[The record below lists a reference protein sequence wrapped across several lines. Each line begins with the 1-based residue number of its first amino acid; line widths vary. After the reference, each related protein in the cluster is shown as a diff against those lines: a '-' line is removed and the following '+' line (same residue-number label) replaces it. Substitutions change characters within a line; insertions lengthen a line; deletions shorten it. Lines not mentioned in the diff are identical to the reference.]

1 MTNQLDFFA
10 RLDHP
15 TLEQLLSPEQIYESE
30 DIDLIVRIGED
41 HRLDYKSAKRQPK
54 DFAKELSAFG
64 NGPSHLGGV
73 VVVGVEKDGSISGCK
88 QLDESGL
95 QRLEEFGAS
104 RCEGGR
110 FESRRVPCKNKKNE
124 DDFLVICM
132 VRYVPDRL
140 VCLSD
145 GSAYQRYSHESKK
158 LSDENKNEIRVAKG
172 ERSFEQELCRLSY
185 PDDFHVD
192 RIRAFCAKVR
202 AEDAISVNISD
213 SQILENKMLGHRT
226 GSGFAASNALALMF
240 SKQPQR
246 EFPGAYVRVLRYEGV
261 EKKSGKN
268 FNVIKDR
275 TFEGNIIDQI
285 NGVKNFIAANLRD
298 FTTFKNGQFEPRPEY
313 PSDAWYELLVNA
325 VAHRSYQYKQA
336 NIFIRIFDDRIE
348 FESPGG
354 FMPQVTPET
363 IYTMHRPRNRQLMF
377 TMKEFGE
384 VKCMNEG
391 TNRVRDEMKEAHL
404 PEPLFKPTNQEN
416 TGVLA
421 VLSNDIANRQNSLDS
436 EAYKALGEA
445 LSLSLTP
452 QERKLINF
460 TIEHGSIN
468 VSQALKLIESNIWH
482 TAKKALSRLE
492 KRGILDFISSKVR
505 DPDSHYIL
513 ARHHDN

>member
-1 MTNQLDFFA
+1 MDQLDFFS

-15 TLEQLLSPEQIYESE
+15 TLEQLLPPEQIYES
-30 DIDLIVRIGED
+30 DDVDLVLRIGED
-41 HRLDYKSAKRQPK
+41 HRLDYKSARRQSK

-64 NGPSHLGGV
+64 NGPSHLAGV
-73 VVVGVEKDGSISGCK
+73 IVVGVEKNGEVTGCK
-88 QLDESGL
+88 SLNESGL
-95 QRLEEFGAS
+95 QRLEEFGAAS
-104 RCEGGR
+104 CEGGR
-110 FESRRVPCKNKKNE
+110 FESRRVSCKNAKGE
-124 DDFLVICM
+124 DDFLVYCR
-132 VRYVPDRL
+132 VHYVPDRL

-172 ERSFEQELCRLSY
+172 ERAFEQEVCRLSY
-185 PDDFHVD
+185 PSDFHVD
-192 RIRAFCAKVR
+192 RVRAFCAKVR
-202 AEDAISVNISD
+202 AEDAVRAEITD
-213 SQILENKMLGHRT
+213 EQILENKMLGHRT
-226 GSGFAASNALALMF
+226 GTGFAASNALALMF

-246 EFPGAYVRVLRYEGV
+246 EFPGAYIRVLRYEGM
-261 EKKSGKN
+261 EKKSGKHY
-268 FNVIKDR
+268 NVIKDR
-275 TFEGNIIDQI
+275 TFEGNVIDQI
-285 NGVKNFIAANLRD
+285 KGVRDFITANLRD
-298 FTTFKNGQFEPRPEY
+298 FTTFKNGKFEPRPEY

-336 NIFIRIFDDRIE
+336 NIFIRIFDDRVE

-363 IYTMHRPRNRQLMF
+363 IYSMHRPRNRQLMF

-391 TNRVRDEMKEAHL
+391 TNRVREEMKEAHL
-404 PEPLFKPTNQEN
+404 PAPVFRPTNQEN

-436 EAYKALGEA
+436 EAYKALGDA
-445 LSLSLTP
+445 LSLSLNP

-482 TAKKALSRLE
+482 TAKKALDRLE
-492 KRGILDFISSKVR
+492 KRKILEFISTKVR
-505 DPDSHYIL
+505 DPDSHYIIS
-513 ARHHDN
+513 RRPDG